1 MGFNKGILLALLA
14 VLLVALAGCAT
25 PSGGGPAEPTE
36 SYRIGFV
43 APLTGNTQWYGEWQ
57 LKAIQLGVDEINSTG
72 GIKGQRL
79 EIVAEDDQCLPK
91 LGTEAMQR
99 LASAEKVPLVL
110 GAYCSSVCMAM
121 APVAEANKVVMVNV
135 CNTDKLRE
143 AGDYIFRVKPGAS
156 QEGKFM
162 AEIIRR
168 KGRAETLALLYIN
181 NEYGASTKDVVKRE
195 FEGLGG
201 KIAAEEAFE
210 QGSGDFR
217 SQLAKVKEARPDAV
231 YLVGYAKENGLML
244 RQAREL
250 GLTQTFYSSLT
261 LESPDFLAV
270 AGEAAEGV
278 VYPYLYDPQ
287 GRNPLT
293 QEYNTKFRAAYGVD
307 SEMWGALYYDAL
319 WMLKPILEKCGK
331 DSACI
336 KDELYKVKGFE
347 GVTGLTGFD
356 EKGDIV
362 KPYLLK
368 EVRNGKFVA
377 RAE

>member
-1 MGFNKGILLALLA
+1 MGFKTGGLRGLLVLAL
-14 VLLVALAGCAT
+14 VAIAGCTAA
-25 PSGGGPAEPTE
+25 PAESTE

-43 APLTGNTQWYGEWQ
+43 APLTGNAQWYGEWQ

-162 AEIIRR
+162 AETIRR
-168 KGRAETLALLYIN
+168 KGGAETLALLYIN
-181 NEYGASTKDVVKRE
+181 NEYGASTKDVVKQQ
-195 FEGLGG
+195 FEKLGG
-201 KIAAEEAFE
+201 KIVAEEAFE
-210 QGSGDFR
+210 QGGGDFR
-217 SQLAKVKEARPDAV
+217 AQLAKVKEAQPAAI
-231 YLVGYAKENGLML
+231 YLVGYAKENGLL
-244 RQAREL
+244 VKQAREL
-250 GLTQTFYSSLT
+250 GLIQMFYSSLT
-261 LESPDFLAV
+261 LESADFLQV

-278 VYPYLYDPQ
+278 VYPYLYDATSD
-287 GRNPLT
+287 NPLT
-293 QEYNTKFRAAYGVD
+293 KAYNEKFRARYGQD

-319 WMLKPILEKCGK
+319 GMLKPILETCGK
-331 DSACI
+331 DPACI
-336 KDELYKVKGFE
+336 KDELYKVKDFE
-347 GVTGLTGFD
+347 GVTGRTSFD

-362 KPYLLK
+362 KPYILK
-368 EVRNGKFVA
+368 EVRNGRFGAVSD
-377 RAE
+377 